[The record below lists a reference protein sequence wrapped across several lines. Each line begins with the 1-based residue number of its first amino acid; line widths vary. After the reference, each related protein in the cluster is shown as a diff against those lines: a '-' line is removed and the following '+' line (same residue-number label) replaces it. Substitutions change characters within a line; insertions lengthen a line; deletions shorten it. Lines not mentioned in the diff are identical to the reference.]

1 MARSTSRRFH
11 VELRSASSSRTSATA
26 IGDASSG
33 RRCASAFTASTSE
46 TGSWPRVAASR
57 VHRARSSVGAE
68 SGLAGSGVAGCFAFH
83 GGELAV
89 ARFATVAFDE
99 LRDAVVHLDGD
110 VVRSLRELVEQ
121 LARDAGD
128 LGLAVDDGI
137 ERDAVAGGQLG
148 AQDRLVEV
156 AERLLM
162 PFQHSAVERVPAA
175 VGGLDL
181 GGDDDVGVELWVVGS
196 ARRLA
201 EHADRE
207 PTGFGM
213 EPCPVRADAGGR
225 AVLLDHLDRG
235 VDGSVV
241 ALGEALVAGESPQ
254 HRHRLRCRERRVVA
268 GDRLDEVPL
277 LVDAVEQFP
286 TERLPRERV
295 TTQQDC
301 FETVGCDLADESEV
315 GCLFASPLAGKL
327 MFVLGEVVA
336 VVGRR
341 CFGGAGEQRRHPDH
355 DRSRPPAGTC
365 LRVIDLLL

>member
-1 MARSTSRRFH
+1 M
-11 VELRSASSSRTSATA
+11 
-26 IGDASSG
+26 
-33 RRCASAFTASTSE
+33 
-46 TGSWPRVAASR
+46 
-57 VHRARSSVGAE
+57 
-68 SGLAGSGVAGCFAFH
+68 
-83 GGELAV
+83 
-89 ARFATVAFDE
+89 ARFATVGLDE

-110 VVRSLRELVEQ
+110 VVGAFGELVQQ
-121 LARDAGD
+121 LGRDTGD

-156 AERLLM
+156 AERLLVSL
-162 PFQHSAVERVPAA
+162 QHSPVEGVPAA

-201 EHADRE
+201 EHANGE
-207 PTGFGM
+207 PTGLGM

-225 AVLLDHLDRG
+225 AVLLDHLDRC

-241 ALGEALVAGESPQ
+241 ALGEAFVAGESPQ

-268 GDRLDEVPL
+268 GDRLDHVPL

-295 TTQQDC
+295 TTQQDR
-301 FETVGCDLADESEV
+301 FETVRRDLADEAEV
-315 GCLFASPLAGKL
+315 RCLLAGPLAGKL

-341 CFGGAGEQRRHPDH
+341 CLGGAGEQRRHPDH

-365 LRVIDLLL
+365 LRVIDLLLWVVGSVMGVVLQELKVRESWPVSVVLVVSVVLGVLVVRRCVVG